1 MSKFTINTNVALD
14 HDTGK
19 VIYCNE
25 DGSKAIIQ
33 WNSDKEK
40 EEWDANT
47 FFVKG
52 EGKLLD

>member
-33 WNSDKEK
+33 WDSDNER
-40 EEWDANT
+40 EEWNANT

-52 EGKLLD
+52 EGKILD